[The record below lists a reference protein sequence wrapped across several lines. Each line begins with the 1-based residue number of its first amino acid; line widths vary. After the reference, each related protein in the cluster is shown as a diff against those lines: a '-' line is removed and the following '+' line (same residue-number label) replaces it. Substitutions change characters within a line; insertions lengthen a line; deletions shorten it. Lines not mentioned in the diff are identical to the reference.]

1 MSEAPTV
8 VTGANIKAEMARR
21 GVRQAALAAALGL
34 SQPQVSARLRGVVP
48 FNVNELHAVS
58 EFLGV
63 PVTTLLEGAGAAA

>member
-1 MSEAPTV
+1 MAQTPTV

-48 FNVNELHAVS
+48 FNVNELLAVAA
-58 EFLGV
+58 FLDV
-63 PVTTLLEGAGAAA
+63 PVATLLPASAAA

>member
-21 GVRQAALAAALGL
+21 GVKQAALAAALGL

-48 FNVNELHAVS
+48 FNVNELLAVAA
-58 EFLGV
+58 FLDV
-63 PVTTLLEGAGAAA
+63 PVATLLPAGVAA